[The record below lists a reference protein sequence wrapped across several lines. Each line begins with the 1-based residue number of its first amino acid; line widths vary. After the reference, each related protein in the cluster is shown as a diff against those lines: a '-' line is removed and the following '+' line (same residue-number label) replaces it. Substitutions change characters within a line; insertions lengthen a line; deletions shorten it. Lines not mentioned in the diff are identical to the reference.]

1 MTFDELREKK
11 LESIAKKLERSLKEE
26 GYVKPDYTINY
37 EVDGN
42 TLTME
47 VDFNYFLADS
57 RSDVEQFNAT
67 QRNMELVCS
76 GVGELRVETGKGA
89 YFGGPAASSLIK
101 RGKMVSADA
110 LLSTCQV
117 TLTFA
122 SNFK

>member
-11 LESIAKKLERSLKEE
+11 LVAIAKRLERRLREE
-26 GYVKPDYTINY
+26 GYVKPDYTINH

-42 TLTME
+42 RLTME
-47 VDFNYFLADS
+47 VDFNYFLGDNRVDS
-57 RSDVEQFNAT
+57 KQFDDTQANVE
-67 QRNMELVCS
+67 RVCS
-76 GVGELRVETGKGA
+76 GVGELRVEMGKGT

-110 LLSTCQV
+110 LLSTCQA

>member
-1 MTFDELREKK
+1 MKLEELQEKK
-11 LESIAKKLERSLKEE
+11 LTAIAKRLERRLREE

-37 EVDGN
+37 EVNGN

-47 VDFNYFLADS
+47 VDFNYFISDGKQFDS
-57 RSDVEQFNAT
+57 AQRDVSQI
-67 QRNMELVCS
+67 CS
-76 GVGELRVETGKGA
+76 GVGELRSQLGEGA
-89 YFGGPAASSLIK
+89 YFGGAVTGSIIR
-101 RGKMVSADA
+101 RGKTIKADA